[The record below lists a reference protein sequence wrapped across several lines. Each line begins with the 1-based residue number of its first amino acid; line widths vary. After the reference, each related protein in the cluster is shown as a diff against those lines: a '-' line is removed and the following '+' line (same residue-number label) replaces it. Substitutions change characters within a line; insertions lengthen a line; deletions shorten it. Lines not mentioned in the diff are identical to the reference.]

1 MKDWRALPSK
11 GGLIGIIF
19 TAVAAVIFGLAVWI
33 TVMAATAT
41 QVVEAVQSPDADPN
55 TPAELLTV
63 PTGNNIGTFFLA
75 CLCVVLLL
83 VVLYL
88 AYQTRKFFALRYSL
102 DRNAIRVNLGD
113 SQQVIPLANVR
124 YMLPAE
130 VVIARA
136 KERGQN
142 AADLGASAGATRA
155 GAATDARPESAARPA
170 GSSTRP
176 YPRKAPPP
184 PAREPEP
191 DPAMDMDEE
200 MVEVEIAEP
209 DADRPYQMTQT
220 AAADSDLEHL
230 EEFEIETAEFVEI
243 SEAGAE
249 PVSNPARPE
258 TEDFNE
264 KPAQV
269 LNPREM
275 RALAINFDDE
285 EQNRSSRGKGQAG
298 DAGGK
303 TAQSQTET
311 VTTATEIESDQ
322 VRRRPFS
329 SWPGFYLNKS
339 KVPALGVIQFYSTR
353 PVEGTLLIRTN
364 SQTYAISPRD
374 RQQFITE
381 FNLRKRLG
389 AIEPVQEGINKGPLL
404 SHPLWHDNLGR
415 GLIALGIILNMFIY
429 FSMLLRYNDFP
440 DILRIHFNKVG
451 QVDRLGDRSEL
462 MLLPLIGLVT
472 IIVNDILGAF
482 VQLKEAI
489 PAYLLYAAG
498 VLLQVLVGIALV
510 VILIVS

>member
-19 TAVAAVIFGLAVWI
+19 TGVAAVIFGLAVWI

-41 QVVEAVQSPDADPN
+41 EVVQAVQSPDADPD

-113 SQQVIPLANVR
+113 SRQVIPLANVR

-142 AADLGASAGATRA
+142 AADLGASAGAARA
-155 GAATDARPESAARPA
+155 GAAADTRAESSARSTA
-170 GSSTRP
+170 SSTRP

-184 PAREPEP
+184 PAPEPEP
-191 DPAMDMDEE
+191 DMDEE

-209 DADRPYQMTQT
+209 DTDRPYQMTQT

-230 EEFEIETAEFVEI
+230 EAFEIEAAEFVEI
-243 SEAGAE
+243 SEAGTE
-249 PVSNPARPE
+249 PVSNPSRPE
-258 TEDFNE
+258 SDDYDE
-264 KPAQV
+264 KPAPV
-269 LNPREM
+269 MNPREL

-285 EQNRSSRGKGQAG
+285 EQDAGSNGKGQAG
-298 DAGGK
+298 DAGDK
-303 TAQSQTET
+303 TTQSQTET

-322 VRRRPFS
+322 VTRRPFS
-329 SWPGFYLNKS
+329 SWPGFYLNKR

-472 IIVNDILGAF
+472 IIVNDFVGAF